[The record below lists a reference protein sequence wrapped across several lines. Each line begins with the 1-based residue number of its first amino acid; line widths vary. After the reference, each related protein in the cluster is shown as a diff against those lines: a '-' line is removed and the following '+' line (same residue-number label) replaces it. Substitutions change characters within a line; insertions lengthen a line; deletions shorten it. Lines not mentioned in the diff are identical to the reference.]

1 MKKKKSFSKKQIF
14 ILCSTVILL
23 FLCFGTSLGRFI
35 YDEIKNVYFNSKN
48 FYFESDKLATKMAR
62 YQIDNW
68 NGVDPHSI
76 TINMNSLKN
85 NLVKSETDIT
95 YTISYRCSDNIICNS
110 SKDNSIIYSATNTDY
125 FTITLTP
132 NQILNDGDS
141 VWMEVT
147 ATSQEPYTKT
157 ISGRFVLTVGYYGL
171 SYEITDNEKDVYLD
185 LKITNTLDYYK
196 VIKSFDAYQVGD
208 KIDITTYLNLSEIN
222 KKNCASAVIEL
233 EFDPSTVLLDMTSS
247 VYLNSLTSEVTTIN
261 GFDYINK
268 ISFSIDAISS
278 QIIKFYKIDSTK
290 NYTYP
295 LNGNPSVITVI
306 FS

>member
-1 MKKKKSFSKKQIF
+1 MKKISFSKKKI
-14 ILCSTVILL
+14 ILLSSIILLL

-48 FYFESDKLATKMAR
+48 FYFESDKLTTKMAR

-76 TINMNSLKN
+76 TINMNSFKN

-95 YTISYRCSDNIICNS
+95 YTIDYRCSDNIICDS
-110 SKDNSIIYSATNTDY
+110 SKNSSIIYSATNTDY

-157 ISGRFVLTVGYYGL
+157 ISGRFVLNVGYYGL
-171 SYEITDNEKDVYLD
+171 SYEITDQENDVYLN

-196 VIKSFDAYQVGD
+196 IIKAFDTYQIDD
-208 KIDITTYLNLSEIN
+208 KIDIQTYLNLSEEN
-222 KKNCASAVIEL
+222 KKNCASAIIYL
-233 EFDPSTVLLDMTSS
+233 EFDPNIVLLDMTSNI
-247 VYLNSLTSEVTTIN
+247 YLNALSKEVTMIQ
-261 GFDYINK
+261 GFEYIHK
-268 ISFSIDAISS
+268 ISFPIDAISS
-278 QIIKFYKIDSTK
+278 QVIKFYKIDATK

-295 LNGNPSVITVI
+295 LNQNPSVIKVI
-306 FS
+306 FN